1 MTCKNFDD
9 NLNNDIMNTF
19 AFSTEILSIFSF
31 IISTVAFIIFLK
43 QKLKISGAFP
53 VLNSVSFIFLMAGSL
68 IYLLSG
74 IPTVIPA
81 SVIAAVI
88 LQICGVLTLRPA
100 EAAPQVETENI
111 QDDILSET
119 DSVEEEESNLL
130 KIGQDFISYVSE
142 SMTGGVNLERLLDF
156 TNQTLI
162 QNTKADGGV
171 IFLIDDF
178 DDILN
183 AKSFSGQF
191 PPPYKLPADLPH
203 KPIRVET
210 SFRYSQFPFTGN
222 IFGETAVSAEPVFIE
237 DGANDPRVY
246 VNGPEEFLKPGSYI
260 IAPLS
265 IKGKVVGISG
275 LARLPQNK
283 PFTEK
288 DFTTAKT
295 LANYAGAAIN
305 NVYCIQEVLEQ
316 ADLEREAEIAAGIQK
331 TLQPKR
337 LPDLPE
343 VGFGNFFSP
352 AKGICGDYYD
362 IILARR
368 DRIALIMADVAGKGI
383 LSSMVMM
390 MLRSILHLVT
400 NTTKSASVILDWVN
414 KGITGKIN
422 VDHYAALSYVSYSPQ
437 THEINYSN
445 AGRQPMLLWK
455 SAENKVEKFLLNSDP
470 IGVERNSTYEEIK
483 LTVAPGD
490 IIILFTDGLVETL
503 NAEGKQYG
511 IANLSKVISENSGK
525 AAGDIAAAV
534 KQDLKVFLGAAAVHD
549 DQTLLVM
556 KIKN

>member
-1 MTCKNFDD
+1 
-9 NLNNDIMNTF
+9 MNTF

-43 QKLKISGAFP
+43 QKSKISGAFP

-368 DRIALIMADVAGKGI
+368 DRIALVMADVAGKGI
-383 LSSMVMM
+383 LSSMVIST
-390 MLRSILHLVT
+390 LSPLFVNTVPT
-400 NTTKSASVILDWVN
+400 NPAD
-414 KGITGKIN
+414 
-422 VDHYAALSYVSYSPQ
+422 
-437 THEINYSN
+437 
-445 AGRQPMLLWK
+445 
-455 SAENKVEKFLLNSDP
+455 
-470 IGVERNSTYEEIK
+470 
-483 LTVAPGD
+483 APG
-490 IIILFTDGLVETL
+490 
-503 NAEGKQYG
+503 
-511 IANLSKVISENSGK
+511 
-525 AAGDIAAAV
+525 
-534 KQDLKVFLGAAAVHD
+534 
-549 DQTLLVM
+549 
-556 KIKN
+556 